1 MMKKFLMVACAVAV
15 AGAINS
21 ASAMDR
27 SGKIGFGY
35 QENIMSITSPGNTL
49 GTWSLKYGVTS
60 LIAAEF
66 LVGFD
71 MANKSGN
78 KDMAFGA
85 RILYNLVQ
93 KENSDFYTGLGLVW
107 NQDKSP
113 ADNRC
118 LRTQIPLGFE
128 WSFAG
133 LPEIGFNA
141 EAGVI
146 IDYIKATKQ
155 LQFHTAGGNIGG
167 ALGLGVHYYF

>member
-1 MMKKFLMVACAVAV
+1 
-15 AGAINS
+15 
-21 ASAMDR
+21 
-27 SGKIGFGY
+27 
-35 QENIMSITSPGNTL
+35 MSNTTAGNTL

-60 LIAAEF
+60 QIAAEF
-66 LVGFD
+66 LLGFD
-71 MANKSGN
+71 MRNKAASGLGSN
-78 KDMAFGA
+78 DMAFGA
-85 RILYNLVQ
+85 GITYALVQ
-93 KENSDFYTGLGLVW
+93 KENSDFYTGLRLVW

-128 WSFAG
+128 FSFAG

-141 EAGVI
+141 EAGIVV
-146 IDYIKATKQ
+146 DYMKAAKQ